1 MSHHFLNSN
10 FDLFVIKIE
19 HKGQAEWKKKKRSYI
34 WSTNVLY
41 LSHVRK
47 YGGVEIRLM
56 VYIEYLIISV
66 IVQANNKRG
75 KPTESCEGGNM

>member
-1 MSHHFLNSN
+1 MNSVQNNWGNKITSHI
-10 FDLFVIKIE
+10 FDSSQIFTK
-19 HKGQAEWKKKKRSYI
+19 
-34 WSTNVLY
+34 TNTNMLY

>member
-1 MSHHFLNSN
+1 MDSGQTNWGNKITPHIFDSN
-10 FDLFVIKIE
+10 
-19 HKGQAEWKKKKRSYI
+19 
-34 WSTNVLY
+34 WSQIFRRTNTNVLY